1 MFIVLF
7 GMQWFFGQW
16 LDAHHIKIIFA
27 IPGIVLATTFVTFP
41 FVARELIP
49 VMQATGTEQEQAA
62 LTLGASGWKTFWHV
76 TLPSVKWG
84 LIYGIILCNARA
96 MGEFGGVAAVNNVS
110 FSVNEGELMALL
122 GPSGGG
128 KTTVLR
134 MIAGLEMPTGGDVF
148 IRGQRVNDLSVRER
162 NIGFVFQ
169 NYALFKNMNV
179 FKNIAFGL
187 KIKKWKRAD
196 ISSRIEEL
204 LNLFGLQGL
213 EKRYPHQLS
222 GGQRQRVAIAR
233 ALAPKPSVLL
243 LDEPFGAVDAKI
255 RQELREWLV
264 TLHHDLNV
272 TTVFVTH
279 DQEEAMEV
287 SNRIV
292 IFSRGRLEQVGSP
305 REVYNEPAN
314 EFVARFI
321 GVMNVL
327 EPEVRDGIAR
337 IGELEFPAYGLHNG
351 QKMRIGFRPY
361 AVQIS
366 ADLTQYRYH
375 AVLRRTFFLGVLLRV
390 ELELPSGLC
399 IRARMTKEEYAQH
412 CLEDGKEV
420 SFQIRQYRLLAGQ
433 AEKQPLD

>member
-1 MFIVLF
+1 MSIELRNVTKRF
-7 GMQWFFGQW
+7 G
-16 LDAHHIKIIFA
+16 
-27 IPGIVLATTFVTFP
+27 
-41 FVARELIP
+41 E
-49 VMQATGTEQEQAA
+49 
-62 LTLGASGWKTFWHV
+62 
-76 TLPSVKWG
+76 
-84 LIYGIILCNARA
+84 
-96 MGEFGGVAAVNNVS
+96 VAAVRDLSLAVQD
-110 FSVNEGELMALL
+110 GELMALL

-134 MIAGLEMPTGGDVF
+134 MIAGLEMPTTGDVF
-148 IRGQRVNDLSVRER
+148 IRGKRVNDLSVQQR

-196 ISSRIEEL
+196 IRSRIDEL
-204 LNLFGLQGL
+204 LNLFGLEGL

-272 TTVFVTH
+272 TTIFVTH

-287 SNRIV
+287 ANRIA
-292 IFSRGRLEQVGSP
+292 IFSRGVLEQVGAP
-305 REVYNEPAN
+305 REVYEQPAN

-327 EPEVRDGIAR
+327 ETQVRNGKAR
-337 IGELEFPAYGLHNG
+337 LGELEFPANGVAEG
-351 QKMRIGFRPY
+351 QKLRLGFRPY
-361 AVQIS
+361 SVQIS
-366 ADLTQYRYH
+366 SDLSQYQYR
-375 AVLRRTFFLGVLLRV
+375 AVLRHTFFLGVMLRV
-390 ELELPSGLC
+390 ELELPSGLTL
-399 IRARMTKEEYAQH
+399 RARMSKEEYAHQGLH
-412 CLEDGKEV
+412 DGKEV
-420 SFQIRQYRLLAGQ
+420 SFQIRQFRVLAGEQ
-433 AEKQPLD
+433 APLKPESELSYQPPPSVGENI